1 MLSDSEIKRKRSYI
15 KAHLDYLS
23 SYFASRRKTGLRMLF
38 VMDEPIQRKLQVELG
53 VIPLLDR
60 FVSNK
65 DREMRVYAA
74 GVLAGIA
81 KNTGSGDDQ
90 IGMVQTVSI
99 IPLLVRLRN
108 DTDAKVGATALVG
121 IKDIIR
127 PSWGKF
133 AEIEAGVIIPLLV
146 GFLNDE
152 DTDVVTSA
160 LKALEDIVILE
171 DRQSAAI
178 EAGAIPILMRFMND
192 NDVKTVKIAINTLSK
207 MTYENTVAQK
217 LMAEAGAIPILVKWL
232 RDKHVGHDAAWIL
245 GRVLWNPDN
254 QASVAGVMLDL
265 SWLRHAREGDIRIR
279 LIKVLR
285 GASTDRERS
294 LAAEASVRPLLE
306 QLLDDPDAKVWIDAA
321 NILWQIAENTD
332 NKTLVTVTEVDIIP
346 RLVRAMRDPDLKVK
360 KMALELFKNVVWR
373 ARELSG
379 GFRQAIAGGA
389 MPALVELLHDVDKD
403 VRKESLKVISDIAS
417 WDDCQILIEIARVVP
432 IPALVELLRD
442 HCSDIRCSAV
452 SILRNVVMD
461 SPCNMEA
468 FTRAQGVPALRDFLA
483 VRGGLDFLYR
493 DDAQELLAQ
502 CTGIKSDEDGGLLRA
517 ASASDPMAS
526 DNIAWLDEEDDLE
539 SLEVVT
545 KKGPASSRAMSGLF
559 DDTERLFGDDLDD
572 GLDGLGNKSLHARL
586 DNQDRHLDK
595 PQPSVSLFAFERM
608 QTELAALRVQQA
620 SDLDFLETRKLK
632 AMVEAGNT
640 QEMLELERQA
650 ILKNTQQRAYYQAMR
665 MHISELVVAAV
676 SIESGYLDVNHSA
689 GAKAVRWIC
698 DAMSSAFPGFST
710 VTSLVKE
717 GVSHLDATYRK
728 HFLKTIRVLGPT
740 VSDADVLGQE
750 VARLL
755 VRAYCHAE
763 RPLSAK
769 AAEQD
774 ACRLVTGVI
783 QTEADA
789 FTAIE
794 LFHFVWKDAP
804 YCIEPISTPKGRYQ
818 RIPSS
823 LALAETPRTEL
834 LMEFPS
840 QPEQIALKALQDKF
854 SELQASVALKS
865 DVVTRRD
872 LNRIDT
878 ELAKLQSKN
887 GQAHPPTH
895 GQGGL
900 ILASREAE
908 ASVSIQSLQ
917 EQILRLEQYVAR
929 QDAQIC
935 LLSEELQV
943 QREFGYE
950 VSAKAILHSGHFA
963 QARGTRA
970 ASAIEAP
977 QKKHGFSSS

>member
-1 MLSDSEIKRKRSYI
+1 MLSDSEMKKKRSYI
-15 KAHLDYLS
+15 KTHVDYLS
-23 SYFASRRKTGLRMLF
+23 SYFASTRKSGLRMLF
-38 VMDEPIQRKLQVELG
+38 VCHEPIQRKLQVELG

-99 IPLLVRLRN
+99 IPLLVRLRS
-108 DTDAKVGATALVG
+108 DTDAEVGATALEG

-133 AEIEAGVIIPLLV
+133 AGIEAGIIIPLLV

-160 LKALEDIVILE
+160 LKALEDIVILK
-171 DRQSAAI
+171 DRESAAI

-192 NDVKTVKIAINTLSK
+192 NDVKTVKTAINTLSK

-217 LMAEAGAIPILVKWL
+217 LMAEEGAIPILVKWL
-232 RDKHVGHDAAWIL
+232 RDKHVGHDAAWVL

-265 SWLRHAREGDIRIR
+265 SLLRHARGRDIRIR

-294 LAAEASVRPLLE
+294 LASEANVRPLLE
-306 QLLDDPDAKVWIDAA
+306 ELLDDPDAEVSIDAA

-332 NKTLVTVTEVDIIP
+332 NKTLVTEVGIIP
-346 RLVRAMRDPDLKVK
+346 RLVRAMRDPDSKVK
-360 KMALELFKNVVWR
+360 KMALELFENVVWR
-373 ARELSG
+373 ATELSG
-379 GFRQAIAGGA
+379 ESGEFGLAIAGGA

-403 VRKESLKVISDIAS
+403 VKEKAIRVLSYIAS
-417 WDDCQILIEIARVVP
+417 FVASEILREIVMTVS
-432 IPALVELLRD
+432 IPALIELLRD
-442 HCSDIRCSAV
+442 DCSDIRCSAV
-452 SILRNVVMD
+452 SILRKVVMD

-483 VRGGLDFLYR
+483 VRGELDFLYR
-493 DDAQELLAQ
+493 GDAQELLAQ
-502 CTGIKSDEDGGLLRA
+502 CTGIKSDEDGGLRA
-517 ASASDPMAS
+517 ASDPMAS
-526 DNIAWLDEEDDLE
+526 DNIAWLDDEDDLE

-572 GLDGLGNKSLHARL
+572 DLDEGNKSTHARL
-586 DNQDRHLDK
+586 ENQDRYLDT

-632 AMVEAGNT
+632 AMVKAGNT

-710 VTSLVKE
+710 VTSLVKG

-755 VRAYCHAE
+755 VRAYFHAE
-763 RPLSAK
+763 RPLSVK

-774 ACRLVTGVI
+774 ACMLVTGVI

-804 YCIEPISTPKGRYQ
+804 YCIDPISSIPRSRYQ
-818 RIPSS
+818 RIPSPFE
-823 LALAETPRTEL
+823 LGEIPRTEL
-834 LMEFPS
+834 LREPAL
-840 QPEQIALKALQDKF
+840 QLEQSALKALQDKF

-887 GQAHPPTH
+887 GQPQPPIQD
-895 GQGGL
+895 QGGL
-900 ILASREAE
+900 ILASREAD

-917 EQILRLEQYVAR
+917 E
-929 QDAQIC
+929 
-935 LLSEELQV
+935 
-943 QREFGYE
+943 
-950 VSAKAILHSGHFA
+950 
-963 QARGTRA
+963 
-970 ASAIEAP
+970 
-977 QKKHGFSSS
+977 